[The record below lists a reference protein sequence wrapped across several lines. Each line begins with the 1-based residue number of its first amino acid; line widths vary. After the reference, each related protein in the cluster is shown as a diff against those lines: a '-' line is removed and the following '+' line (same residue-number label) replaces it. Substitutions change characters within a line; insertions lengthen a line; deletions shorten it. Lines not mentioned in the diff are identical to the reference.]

1 MFTEEVAA
9 IVVSYNPDPEVFRQ
23 LLSSLEK
30 QCHAVIIDN
39 GSSTE
44 CVRILEDMLVGREN
58 TDLLL
63 SPDNMGI
70 ARAQNIAIK
79 RAIKNYSSISK
90 VLLLDHDSIP
100 SDNMVVS
107 LIQTFRSLENN
118 GHRVGA
124 IGPVLYDPRDGEQ
137 LKFHKIKLFYLGKI
151 SPESIDKEQPVV
163 EVDGLNSS
171 GTLISTDAYRV
182 TGGFDED
189 LFIDHVE
196 TDWCFRAK
204 AAGYRLFATTAT
216 RLTHLMGDDVCYFW
230 FFSRKRMP
238 YRSPFRHYYIVRNS
252 ILLQKRNYIPVAW
265 KLSNLLKLCFTYLYF
280 GCYYSDSNAQ
290 RQQINLGIRD
300 GMKGITGKSKHQV
313 QEQSS

>member
-9 IVVSYNPDPEVFRQ
+9 VVVSYNPDPDIFRQ

-44 CVRILEDMLVGREN
+44 CVQTLEDILDGYEHA
-58 TDLLL
+58 DLLQ
-63 SPDNMGI
+63 SPDNLGI
-70 ARAQNIAIK
+70 ARAQNTAIEH
-79 RAIKNYSSISK
+79 AIENYPTVSK
-90 VLLLDHDSIP
+90 ILLLDHDSIP
-100 SDNMVVS
+100 SDNMVAS
-107 LIQTFRSLENN
+107 LEQTFKSLEDN
-118 GHRVGA
+118 GHRIGA
-124 IGPVLYDPRDGEQ
+124 IGPVLYDPRDNEL

-151 SPESIDKEQPVV
+151 NPEHIDKENPVV

-171 GTLISTDAYRV
+171 GSLISLEAYQA

-216 RLTHLMGDDVCYFW
+216 RLTHLMGDDVCHYW
-230 FFSRKRMP
+230 FIGRKRMP
-238 YRSPFRHYYIVRNS
+238 YRSPHRHYYIVRNS
-252 ILLQKRNYIPVAW
+252 ILMQKRSYVPAAW
-265 KLSNLLKLCFTYLYF
+265 KLSNLVKLCFTYLYF
-280 GCYYSDSNAQ
+280 GFYYNDRNAQ

-300 GMKGITGKSKHQV
+300 GMHGITGKSKHQD
-313 QEQSS
+313 QSL